1 MSIQYFTKYLG
12 AQVEFTHKPYE
23 GYEGDVSLYDTPLG
37 DLVVTVQGV
46 IAEVLI
52 TQDLEDCQ
60 FVLDGEFYRF
70 DSVNFISEL
79 LISEELS

>member
-1 MSIQYFTKYLG
+1 MAIQDFTKYLS
-12 AQVEFTHKPYE
+12 AQVKFTYKPYE
-23 GYEGDVSLYDTPLG
+23 GFDDEYLANRVDT
-37 DLVVTVQGV
+37 VEGV

-79 LISEELS
+79 LISEEVS